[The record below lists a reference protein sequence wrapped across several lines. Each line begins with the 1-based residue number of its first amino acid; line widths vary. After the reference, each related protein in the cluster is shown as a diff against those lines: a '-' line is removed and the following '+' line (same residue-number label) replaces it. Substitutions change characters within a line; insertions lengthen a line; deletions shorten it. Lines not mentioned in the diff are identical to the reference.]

1 MIWWT
6 YERFCQNKNFLD
18 AYITKF
24 YGTPLSARTPLTL
37 ISPKYKDTQ
46 RTRSPSSRRFVQVK
60 RNGQFPFS
68 FLFFYK
74 ELSHLQHQF
83 MPNGM
88 TSSYTE

>member
-6 YERFCQNKNFLD
+6 YERFCQNKHFLD

-37 ISPKYKDTQ
+37 ISPQYKDAQ
-46 RTRSPSSRRFVQVK
+46 RRRTPSSKRFVQVK

-68 FLFFYK
+68 FLFF
-74 ELSHLQHQF
+74 LQRTI
-83 MPNGM
+83 PSA
-88 TSSYTE
+88 TSIYAKWYDL